1 MQVRGGRTAGVAA
14 VLTLVLGLA
23 ACGSGGDDGS
33 SGDGDDGPSDPAR
46 VVSEAADV
54 SSMLPGD
61 GQIPGDWGKS
71 VGGASVDGRAE
82 ASGNCASWAGA
93 GCADV
98 EFSGQ
103 TTYASS
109 GNADFKIL
117 TFGGKTAAKK
127 AYDGVFAT
135 SESADGFQSA
145 KSKRLGSESR
155 TLTRSGDSADRVT
168 VVRVGTVI
176 ARVQTYLTGGRADG
190 AAAEAMQAKRIS
202 EVLSGDKPTASL
214 R

>member
-1 MQVRGGRTAGVAA
+1 MRGGRTAGMAA
-14 VLTLVLGLA
+14 ALTLVLGLA
-23 ACGSGGDDGS
+23 GCGFGGDDGGS
-33 SGDGDDGPSDPAR
+33 DEGDEGPYDPAK

-54 SSMLPGD
+54 SSMLPGNE
-61 GQIPGDWGKS
+61 QVPGDWGKS
-71 VGGASVDGRAE
+71 VGGASVDNRAE
-82 ASGNCASWAGA
+82 AAGNCSSWAGA

-109 GNADFKIL
+109 GNADFRIL
-117 TFGGKTAAKK
+117 AFDGRAAARK
-127 AYDGVFAT
+127 AYRGVFAT
-135 SESADGFQSA
+135 SESADGFQA
-145 KSKRLGSESR
+145 VKSERVGSESR
-155 TLTRSGDSADRVT
+155 TLTRSGDRADRVT
-168 VVRVGTVI
+168 VVRVGTVV

-202 EVLSGDKPTASL
+202 EVLSGEKPTASL